1 MIDNAIFCR
10 HLTTGRPLPPK
21 PDIASPQTGSFDS
34 VNSPRPIVLA
44 PIENPNILP
53 SMDTLDEQ
61 KTDKKPKDKKKK
73 KKKKKKDEEQD
84 NPVYVHDNG
93 VLT

>member
-10 HLTTGRPLPPK
+10 HLTTTRPLPPR
-21 PDIASPQTGSFDS
+21 PDIVSSQTGPFDS
-34 VNSPRPIVLA
+34 VNSPRHISLA
-44 PIENPNILP
+44 PIEKPNIP
-53 SMDTLDEQ
+53 TSIDTLDEQ
-61 KTDKKPKDKKKK
+61 KTNKKSKDKKK

-84 NPVYVHDNG
+84 NPADVQDNN

>member
-21 PDIASPQTGSFDS
+21 PNITSPQTGSFDS
-34 VNSPRPIVLA
+34 ANSARSNVLA
-44 PIENPNILP
+44 PTENPNIPP

-73 KKKKKKDEEQD
+73 KKKKKDEEHD
-84 NPVYVHDNG
+84 NPADVQDYN

>member
-10 HLTTGRPLPPK
+10 HLTTGRPLPRR

-53 SMDTLDEQ
+53 SIDTLDEQ
-61 KTDKKPKDKKKK
+61 KTDKKPKN
-73 KKKKKKDEEQD
+73 KKKDEEQD
-84 NPVYVHDNG
+84 NLADVQDNN

>member
-10 HLTTGRPLPPK
+10 HLTTGRPLPRR

-34 VNSPRPIVLA
+34 VNSPRPNVLA

-53 SMDTLDEQ
+53 SIDTLDEQ

-73 KKKKKKDEEQD
+73 KKKKKDEERDNPSDVQD
-84 NPVYVHDNG
+84 NN

>member
-10 HLTTGRPLPPK
+10 HLTTGRPLPRR

-34 VNSPRPIVLA
+34 VNSARSNVLA

-73 KKKKKKDEEQD
+73 KKKKKDEEQD
-84 NPVYVHDNG
+84 NPADVQDNN